1 MERENAK
8 VTNES
13 FTVTNK

>member
-8 VTNES
+8 VANES